1 METVKRGYVPNDRTE
16 FGYGWTIKMRQAG
29 EELYYLLNRGYDMK
43 SAGTFIGNHYQLSER
58 QRQALS
64 RIVAPENKL
73 AFREQKEIKA
83 NEKLEQVYIDG
94 FNTIINLEV
103 ALSGSLLLQGMDG
116 AIRDL
121 AGLRGTYKIMERTAE
136 AIDLMFRCLDELGA
150 RETIIY
156 LDRPVSNSGRLGS
169 LLYEVAVGY
178 KRIFAEVKIIQ
189 DVDQVLQKKEHVIS
203 SDSAVLDH
211 CGSWYNLNRQIIMQ
225 YMPSAWLY
233 DITDSIERIKEII

>member
-121 AGLRGTYKIMERTAE
+121 AGLRGTYKIMDRTAE

-225 YMPSAWLY
+225 YMPGAWLY

>member
-1 METVKRGYVPNDRTE
+1 METVKRGYVPNDRSE

>member
-121 AGLRGTYKIMERTAE
+121 AGLRGTYKIMDRTAE